1 VSAPALK
8 WGVAVVGGG
17 VAGAAACISLS
28 RAGHRPLWIAPQGK
42 RPAEPFG
49 ETLSPSAGPIL
60 EQLGLRAL
68 LDAGGH
74 RRANAVFS
82 AWGGALVERA
92 AMLDPAGPGW
102 VLDRRGF
109 EDGLQH
115 AAREVSAYRDAV
127 LISAEASGAA
137 WHLQLAD
144 GGNVSAA
151 FVIDATGRAALIG
164 RRLTG
169 FRRIDR
175 LLAATTILR
184 QDGSPVD
191 PTPATLIEAVADGWW
206 YASLL
211 RDGRLSLAY
220 FSDPDLLPNGL
231 SSDLPAWRALA
242 GETHYVSRWLSDAG
256 FPIVAPPRLV
266 SAGTACLDRAAGTSP
281 SGAGWAAAGDAAAAF
296 DPLSSHGITT
306 ALWSGM
312 KAGRTAAD
320 WLAGRPRVLEDYGA
334 AVRSSFTSFLEQRR
348 TYYGAERRFQE
359 CHFWTRRREPAAIAV
374 PA

>member
-1 VSAPALK
+1 MSSSPRCGSKASIGSWLRSA
-8 WGVAVVGGG
+8 
-17 VAGAAACISLS
+17 
-28 RAGHRPLWIAPQGK
+28 RRPRRSSA
-42 RPAEPFG
+42 RPAG
-49 ETLSPSAGPIL
+49 RHAVGRD
-60 EQLGLRAL
+60 LRCRGRL
-68 LDAGGH
+68 RH
-74 RRANAVFS
+74 R
-82 AWGGALVERA
+82 
-92 AMLDPAGPGW
+92 
-102 VLDRRGF
+102 
-109 EDGLQH
+109 
-115 AAREVSAYRDAV
+115 
-127 LISAEASGAA
+127 
-137 WHLQLAD
+137 
-144 GGNVSAA
+144 
-151 FVIDATGRAALIG
+151 
-164 RRLTG
+164 
-169 FRRIDR
+169 
-175 LLAATTILR
+175 
-184 QDGSPVD
+184 
-191 PTPATLIEAVADGWW
+191 
-206 YASLL
+206 LL